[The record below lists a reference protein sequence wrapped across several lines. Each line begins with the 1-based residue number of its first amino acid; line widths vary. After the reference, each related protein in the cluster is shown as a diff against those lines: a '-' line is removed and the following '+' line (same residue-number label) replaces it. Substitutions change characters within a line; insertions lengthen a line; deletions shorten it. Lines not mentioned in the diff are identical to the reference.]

1 MGLDQ
6 EIVQGQGMTS
16 LRTRQRLIERLTEK
30 GISDIRV
37 LEAMRD
43 TPRHL
48 FLDEALS
55 TRAYEDLALPI
66 GYQQSISQPYI
77 VAKMTE
83 ELIQHD
89 KMSQKPLKK
98 VLEIGTGCGYQSY
111 ILSLFSKKVISIERI
126 KPLQERAKKTLKGLK
141 VNNIV
146 FSIDDG
152 SSIKESKFDAILS
165 AAAPLE
171 VPLDLKE
178 KLSVGGRMVIPVGDK
193 SKQILTLITRLSKNE
208 FQESKIEDVL
218 FVPLLKGVVSYPIQR
233 KKQYSLLK
241 V

>member
-6 EIVQGQGMTS
+6 ETLQGQGMTS

-30 GISDIRV
+30 GISDIRI

-66 GYQQSISQPYI
+66 GYQQTISQPYI

-83 ELIQHD
+83 ALIQHD
-89 KMSQKPLKK
+89 KMSQKPLKN

-111 ILSLFSKKVISIERI
+111 ILSLFSKKVVSLERI
-126 KPLQERAKKTLKGLK
+126 KPLQEKAKKLLKGLK
-141 VNNIV
+141 VTNVIFNV
-146 FSIDDG
+146 DDG
-152 SSIKESKFDAILS
+152 SALKDSKFDAILS

-178 KLSVGGRMVIPVGDK
+178 KLSVGGRMIIPVGDK
-193 SKQILTLITRLSKNE
+193 NKQILTLVTRTSKKE
-208 FQESKIEDVL
+208 FVEDKLEDVL
-218 FVPLLKGVVSYPIQR
+218 FVPLLKGVVS
-233 KKQYSLLK
+233 
-241 V
+241 

>member
-6 EIVQGQGMTS
+6 EMLQGQGMTS

-66 GYQQSISQPYI
+66 GYQQTISQPYI

-83 ELIQHD
+83 ALIQHN
-89 KMSQKPLKK
+89 KMSQEPLKN

-111 ILSLFSKKVISIERI
+111 ILSLFSKKVVSLERI
-126 KPLQERAKKTLKGLK
+126 KPLQEKAKKLLKGLK
-141 VNNIV
+141 VTNVIFNV
-146 FSIDDG
+146 DDG
-152 SSIKESKFDAILS
+152 SAIKDSKFDAILS

-178 KLSVGGRMVIPVGDK
+178 RLSVGGRMIIPVGDK
-193 SKQILTLITRLSKNE
+193 NNQILTLVTRTSKKE
-208 FQESKIEDVL
+208 FVEDKLEDVL
-218 FVPLLKGVVSYPIQR
+218 FVPLLKGVVS
-233 KKQYSLLK
+233 
-241 V
+241 

>member
-6 EIVQGQGMTS
+6 EIFQGQGMTS

-30 GISDIRV
+30 GISDVRV

-66 GYQQSISQPYI
+66 GYQQTISQPYI

-83 ELIQHD
+83 ALIQKD

-111 ILSLFSKKVISIERI
+111 ILSLFSKKVVSIERI
-126 KPLQERAKKTLKGLK
+126 KPLQEKAKKILKQLK
-141 VNNIV
+141 VTNIE
-146 FSIDDG
+146 FNLDDG
-152 SSIKESKFDAILS
+152 SSVKETKFDAILS
-165 AAAPLE
+165 AGAPLE
-171 VPLDLKE
+171 VPLELKQ
-178 KLSVGGRMVIPVGDK
+178 KLSIGGKMIIPVGNK
-193 SKQILTLITRLSKNE
+193 SKQVLTLVTRTSKNNFE
-208 FQESKIEDVL
+208 ETKVEDVL
-218 FVPLLKGVVSYPIQR
+218 FVPLLNGVVS
-233 KKQYSLLK
+233 
-241 V
+241 

>member
-6 EIVQGQGMTS
+6 EIFQGQGMTS

-30 GISDIRV
+30 GISDVRV

-66 GYQQSISQPYI
+66 GYQQTISQPYI

-89 KMSQKPLKK
+89 KMSQKPLKN

-111 ILSLFSKKVISIERI
+111 ILSLFSKKVVSLERI
-126 KPLQERAKKTLKGLK
+126 KETKEISHLPL
-141 VNNIV
+141 
-146 FSIDDG
+146 
-152 SSIKESKFDAILS
+152 IKQSR
-165 AAAPLE
+165 
-171 VPLDLKE
+171 
-178 KLSVGGRMVIPVGDK
+178 LSVMPIDFK
-193 SKQILTLITRLSKNE
+193 SWKLINNMG
-208 FQESKIEDVL
+208 KIG
-218 FVPLLKGVVSYPIQR
+218 K
-233 KKQYSLLK
+233 
-241 V
+241 